1 MTLRTKLAAFHA
13 RIHSHRHNNNHHHHH
28 HFHLPHLRHK
38 SSKDSNKDKDKDKDK
53 SDASSSPSPSRK
65 ASKHTHQKNNTHAN
79 RDSLSST
86 SSASSSGSTGSPSSP
101 ILTLII
107 PTPSHHN
114 HTIEA
119 RVYHPTEFPQNYG
132 LTPHT
137 PRKAAVVAHPYAALG
152 GTWDDPVVLSLV
164 ALLTRK
170 GYVVAT
176 FNFCGAGNSKGKT
189 SWTGD
194 REREE
199 YATVTAFLV
208 KYVECIDPHAFMVA
222 TTTATPTAAA
232 SETIAATPPT
242 PSILAKQPI
251 KVLLAGYSYG
261 SLIASR
267 TPSASHVLKTVDK
280 DILAYATRTAYEWAS
295 TEKRRSFAMAR
306 GAALGRSVWANNDDD
321 DDNNNGEEEGG
332 ETSRNVES
340 GTKVDE
346 KVNYNVQ
353 LETETSWLLVSP
365 LLPPVS
371 MFLNLPNPMSWF
383 PTKTK
388 KEEEKE
394 AEESTEDDTEDER
407 DVFAVYGTDDMFTG
421 IGKYRNWTKGKVE
434 RSGGKFRGVE
444 IDEAGHF
451 WMQEEDWMVKLRDT
465 VAGWI
470 DEKSGV
476 VSV

>member
-13 RIHSHRHNNNHHHHH
+13 RIHSHRHNHHH

-38 SSKDSNKDKDKDKDK
+38 SSKDSKDKEKP
-53 SDASSSPSPSRK
+53 SSSPSRKCSKKSSSSPSSPSHK
-65 ASKHTHQKNNTHAN
+65 PSN
-79 RDSLSST
+79 RDSVSST
-86 SSASSSGSTGSPSSP
+86 STTTTTSSSTTPSP
-101 ILTLII
+101 ILTLILPI
-107 PTPSHHN
+107 PSHHS

-119 RVYHPTEFPQNYG
+119 RVYHPSEFPQNYG
-132 LTPHT
+132 LTPST
-137 PRKAAVVAHPYAALG
+137 PRKAAVIAHPYASLG

-170 GYVVAT
+170 GWVVAT

-208 KYVECIDPHAFMVA
+208 KYVECIDPHMFTVVGSPS
-222 TTTATPTAAA
+222 TTTAAAA
-232 SETIAATPPT
+232 AAIPALTNPATETTP
-242 PSILAKQPI
+242 LKKQPI
-251 KVLLAGYSYG
+251 KFLLAGYSYG

-295 TEKRRSFAMAR
+295 TEKRRSFAMVR

-321 DDNNNGEEEGG
+321 GDYEEEEGERG
-332 ETSRNVES
+332 ETSRE
-340 GTKVDE
+340 GGGVDE

-353 LETETSWLLVSP
+353 LETESSWLLVSP

-371 MFLNLPNPMSWF
+371 MFLNLPNPMAWF
-383 PTKTK
+383 PTKK
-388 KEEEKE
+388 KKQQEEEE
-394 AEESTEDDTEDER
+394 DVEDDFEDER
-407 DVFAVYGTDDMFTG
+407 DVFAVFGTDDMFTG
-421 IGKYRNWTKGKVE
+421 IGRYRNWVKGKVE
-434 RSGGKFRGVE
+434 RSNGRFRGVE
-444 IDEAGHF
+444 VDGAGHF
-451 WMQEEDWMVKLRDT
+451 WMQEEEWMVKLREG

-470 DEKSGV
+470 DEKSV
-476 VSV
+476 LSSV